1 MRKKRIHD
9 ILIGFALLVFAVT
22 GCGMQTAE
30 NGGSISN
37 GQQDVEDSTASET
50 PAEVIS
56 LDALMPEEDTMQ
68 NAAEAAAAEE
78 SVTTDMADEEDS
90 LTADMS
96 DEAEDS
102 LTAELTEE
110 TDDSNGTMEDSQEE
124 AADPGLAGSEGEIN
138 SPDSNAL
145 EKDASAWENAEIY
158 YSNSGYQ
165 ITIPYEWKET
175 VSIVETESGTDFI
188 CTSAEEENYTGL
200 LFTLQSMTEA
210 EYFEKSTG
218 SQMITK
224 VAEEGEEVIAAVYPQ
239 EESYD
244 KENSYAKEKYETA
257 AKFIEGVLGS
267 YQRK

>member
-9 ILIGFALLVFAVT
+9 ILIGFALLVFAIT
-22 GCGMQTAE
+22 GCGMQVAE
-30 NGGSISN
+30 NGGNVSN
-37 GQQDVEDSTASET
+37 GQQQDVEDTTTSET

-56 LDALMPEEDTMQ
+56 LDALMQDEDTVQ
-68 NAAEAAAAEE
+68 NAGETAAAEE
-78 SVTTDMADEEDS
+78 SVTTDMADE
-90 LTADMS
+90 
-96 DEAEDS
+96 AEDS
-102 LTAELTEE
+102 HTAELTDEAE
-110 TDDSNGTMEDSQEE
+110 DSNGTMEDSQEE
-124 AADPGLAGSEGEIN
+124 AADPVLAGSEGEII
-138 SPDSNAL
+138 SPDTNAL
-145 EKDASAWENAEIY
+145 EKDASAWENAETY
-158 YSNSGYQ
+158 YSNCGYQ
-165 ITIPYEWKET
+165 ITIPFEWKET

-200 LFTLQSMTEA
+200 LFTLQSMTET

-224 VAEEGEEVIAAVYPQ
+224 VAEDGEEVMVAVYPQ

-267 YQRK
+267 YQRQ